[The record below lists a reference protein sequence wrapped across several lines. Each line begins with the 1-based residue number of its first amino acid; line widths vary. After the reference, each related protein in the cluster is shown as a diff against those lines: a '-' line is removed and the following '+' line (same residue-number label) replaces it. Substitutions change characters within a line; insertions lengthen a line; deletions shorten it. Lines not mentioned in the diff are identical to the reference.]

1 MSTDLKIFSQ
11 TCDKLYDRHHYKM
24 VYSNNQSIVVDSW
37 EKVRQVWWE
46 TPSNFASHI
55 EVIDIVNQNKKSK
68 SIGGFK

>member
-1 MSTDLKIFSQ
+1 
-11 TCDKLYDRHHYKM
+11 M

-55 EVIDIVNQNKKSK
+55 EVLDIVQTNKKSK
-68 SIGGFK
+68 SSGGFK